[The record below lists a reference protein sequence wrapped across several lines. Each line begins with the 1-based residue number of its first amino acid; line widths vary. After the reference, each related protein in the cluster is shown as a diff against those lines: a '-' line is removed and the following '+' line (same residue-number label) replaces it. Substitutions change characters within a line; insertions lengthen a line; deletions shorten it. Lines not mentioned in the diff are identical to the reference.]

1 MKCPYPN
8 EIVNRIVAS
17 ADAPTP
23 MATIA
28 RHWAAFSP
36 RISRQASQRIGRHT
50 MVKTRCSIVTSWVA
64 WRTGSPPRCWSSGAR
79 NRASVPQSIAASA
92 TSRTAKR
99 SITQ

>member
-28 RHWAAFSP
+28 RHCAAFNP
-36 RISRQASQRIGRHT
+36 RISRQASQMIGRQTIERT
-50 MVKTRCSIVTSWVA
+50 MCSIVTSCVA
-64 WRTGSPPRCWSSGAR
+64 CNTGSPPRCWSSGAR

-92 TSRTAKR
+92 TSRTANR
-99 SITQ
+99 SITE